1 MPHRTTVVDRGPPPA
16 TLVLFNGPAPASEM
30 WIDRIKSRLSGL
42 FGEDA
47 RAFIPR
53 LLRTEGRR
61 HAKGYALAFFFMFL
75 VAASTAITAYMIK
88 EIVNGIFV
96 NQAYY
101 LVWLLSSAVV
111 VIYTIK
117 GLAAYGATV
126 TLAYIGNRIVSDF
139 RKRVYDSMLAQGV
152 AYFAARH
159 STDFMNR
166 LSYGA
171 TGARQVLDL
180 VITSLGR
187 DVLTLIGLLIVMIS
201 QDPLVTLGG
210 VITMPIAVIFVR
222 KMINRARKIL
232 LREFGGIGEMLQ
244 TMQETAQGI
253 RIVKSYGLEDQLR
266 QRFHASVQSTE
277 LAANKIARISGRA
290 SPLMESLGG
299 FAIAAAVAYTGH
311 NVLASGKTPGEFAA
325 VITALILC
333 YEPAKRLARLNID
346 LSTNLVGVR
355 FLYEILDSVPAERE
369 EAGLPNLA
377 VTRGRVE
384 FRDVVFAYRPV
395 ETVLHGVSFAAEP
408 GQTTAFVGPSGGG
421 KTTIMNLLERFYEP
435 QSGEILIDGQP
446 VAGCT
451 RRSLRDA
458 IAYVSQDV
466 YLFSGTVRDNIALG
480 KPDASEDEIVAAAK
494 SAYAH
499 DFILGFEQ
507 GYDTQ
512 VGEHGLQLSGGQ
524 RARIAIARAFLK
536 NAPILLLDE
545 PTAALDSEAEHEI
558 QRALDKLRS
567 SRTTLVIAHRLQTV
581 IAADKICVVEKG
593 RVVETGRHDE
603 LIAQRGRYHKVYE
616 VQFHVPHAASA

>member
-1 MPHRTTVVDRGPPPA
+1 
-16 TLVLFNGPAPASEM
+16 M
-30 WIDRIKSRLSGL
+30 WIDRIKSRLSDL

-47 RAFIPR
+47 RTVIPR

-75 VAASTAITAYMIK
+75 VAASTSITAYMIK

-101 LVWLLSSAVV
+101 LVWLLSSAI
-111 VIYTIK
+111 VIVYTIK
-117 GLAAYGATV
+117 GLAAYGGTV
-126 TLAYIGNRIVSDF
+126 TMAYVGNRVISDF
-139 RKRVYDSMLAQGV
+139 RTRMYDSMLAQGV
-152 AYFAARH
+152 SYFAARH

-166 LSYGA
+166 LSFGA
-171 TGARQVLDL
+171 SGARQVLDL

-187 DVLTLIGLLIVMIS
+187 DLFTLIGLIIVMFS
-201 QDPLVTLGG
+201 QDPIVTVLGL
-210 VITMPIAVIFVR
+210 ITLPIAVLFVR
-222 KMINRARKIL
+222 KMISRARKIVQ
-232 LREFGGIGEMLQ
+232 REFGGLGEMLQ

-253 RIVKSYGLEDQLR
+253 RIVKSYGLEDRLR
-266 QRFHASVQSTE
+266 NRFHASVQSTE
-277 LAANKIARISGRA
+277 LAANKMARVSARA
-290 SPLMESLGG
+290 SPLMETLGG

-311 NVLASGKTPGEFAA
+311 NVLVTGKTPGEFAA
-325 VITALILC
+325 VLTALILC

-346 LSTNLVGVR
+346 LSNSLVGVR
-355 FLYEILDSVPAERE
+355 LLYEILDSIPAERE
-369 EAGLPNLA
+369 AAGLPNLA

-384 FRDVVFAYRPV
+384 FRDVAFAYRPV
-395 ETVLHGVSFAAEP
+395 ETVLQGVSFTAEP
-408 GQTTAFVGPSGGG
+408 GQTTALVGPSGGG
-421 KTTIMNLLERFYEP
+421 KSTIMNLLERFYEP

-446 VAGCT
+446 ITGCT
-451 RRSLRDA
+451 RRSLREA

-466 YLFSGTVRDNIALG
+466 YLFSGTVRDNIAFG
-480 KPDASEDEIVAAAK
+480 KPGASEDEIVAAARA
-494 SAYAH
+494 AYAH

-507 GYDTQ
+507 GYESQ

-603 LIAQRGRYHKVYE
+603 LIARRGRYHKVYE
-616 VQFHVPHAASA
+616 VQFHVPQAASA

>member
-1 MPHRTTVVDRGPPPA
+1 
-16 TLVLFNGPAPASEM
+16 M

-42 FGEDA
+42 IGEDA
-47 RAFIPR
+47 RKIIPR
-53 LLRTEGRR
+53 LLLTEGRK
-61 HAKGYALAFFFMFL
+61 HAKGYALAIFFMFL
-75 VAASTAITAYMIK
+75 VAFSTSMTAYMIK

-96 NQAYY
+96 NQTYY
-101 LVWLLSSAVV
+101 LVWLLSAAIVT
-111 VIYTIK
+111 IYTVK
-117 GLAAYGATV
+117 GLAAYGEAV
-126 TLAYIGNRIVSDF
+126 TMAYVGNRIVSDF
-139 RKRVYDSMLAQGV
+139 RKRMYDCMLAQGV

-166 LSYGA
+166 LSFGA
-171 TGARQVLDL
+171 NGARQVLDL

-187 DVLTLIGLLIVMIS
+187 DVFTLIGLIVVMMS
-201 QDPLVTLGG
+201 QDPVVTLLGL
-210 VITMPIAVIFVR
+210 TTLPIAVLFVR
-222 KMINRARKIL
+222 KMVSRARKIVQ
-232 LREFGGIGEMLQ
+232 REFGGLGEMLQ

-253 RIVKSYGLEDQLR
+253 RIVKSYGLENRLR
-266 QRFHASVQSTE
+266 DRFHGSVQSAE
-277 LAANKIARISGRA
+277 AAANKMARVGARA

-299 FAIAAAVAYTGH
+299 FAIAASVAYTGH

-325 VITALILC
+325 VLTALILC

-346 LSTNLVGVR
+346 LSSALAGVR
-355 FLYEILDSVPAERE
+355 LLYDILDSVPAERE
-369 EAGLPNLA
+369 EAGLPDLA

-384 FRDVVFAYRPV
+384 FRDVVFAYRKV
-395 ETVLHGVSFAAEP
+395 ETVLQGVSFAAEP
-408 GQTTAFVGPSGGG
+408 GQTTALVGPSGGG
-421 KTTIMNLLERFYEP
+421 KTTIMNLIERFYEP

-446 VAGCT
+446 IASST

-466 YLFSGTVRDNIALG
+466 YLFSGTVRDNIAFG

-494 SAYAH
+494 AAYAH
-499 DFILGFEQ
+499 DFILGFEKD
-507 GYDTQ
+507 YDAQ

-558 QRALDKLRS
+558 QRALDKLRA
-567 SRTTLVIAHRLQTV
+567 SRTTIVIAHRLQTV
-581 IAADKICVVEKG
+581 IAADRICVVEKG

-603 LIAQRGRYHKVYE
+603 LIARRGRYHKVYE
-616 VQFHVPHAASA
+616 VQFHIPQAASA

>member
-1 MPHRTTVVDRGPPPA
+1 
-16 TLVLFNGPAPASEM
+16 M

-47 RAFIPR
+47 RTIIPR

-61 HAKGYALAFFFMFL
+61 HAKGYALALFFMFL
-75 VAASTAITAYMIK
+75 VASATALTAYMIK
-88 EIVNGIFV
+88 EVVNGIYV
-96 NQAYY
+96 NQTYY
-101 LVWLLSSAVV
+101 LVWLLSAVIV
-111 VIYTIK
+111 VIYTVK
-117 GLAAYGATV
+117 GLAAYGETV
-126 TLAYIGNRIVSDF
+126 TMAYVGNRVVSDF
-139 RKRVYDSMLAQGV
+139 RKHMYDSMLAQGV

-166 LSYGA
+166 LSFGA

-187 DVLTLIGLLIVMIS
+187 DVFTLIGLIIVMFS
-201 QDPLVTLGG
+201 QDPIVT
-210 VITMPIAVIFVR
+210 VIGLISLPIAVLFVR
-222 KMINRARKIL
+222 KMINRARSIV

-253 RIVKSYGLEDQLR
+253 RIVKSYGLEDRLR
-266 QRFHASVQSTE
+266 NRFQASVQSTE
-277 LAANKIARISGRA
+277 LAANKMARVAARA

-299 FAIAAAVAYTGH
+299 FAIASAVAYTGH

-325 VITALILC
+325 VLTALILC

-346 LSTNLVGVR
+346 LSNALVGVR
-355 FLYEILDSVPAERE
+355 FLYDILDSVPAERE
-369 EAGLPNLA
+369 AAGLPNLA
-377 VTRGRVE
+377 VTRGRIE
-384 FRDVVFAYRPV
+384 FRYVVFAYRPA
-395 ETVLHGVSFAAEP
+395 ETVLQGVSFAAEP
-408 GQTTAFVGPSGGG
+408 GQTTALVGPSGGG
-421 KTTIMNLLERFYEP
+421 KTTIMNLIERFYEP

-446 VAGCT
+446 ITGCT
-451 RRSLRDA
+451 RRSLREA

-466 YLFSGTVRDNIALG
+466 YLFSGTARDNIAFG
-480 KPDASEDEIVAAAK
+480 KPGASEDEIVAAAK
-494 SAYAH
+494 AAYAH
-499 DFILGFEQ
+499 DFILGFEH
-507 GYDTQ
+507 GYDSH

-558 QRALDKLRS
+558 QRALDKLRA
-567 SRTTLVIAHRLQTV
+567 SRTTIVIAHRLQTV
-581 IAADKICVVEKG
+581 IAADRICVVEKG

-603 LIAQRGRYHKVYE
+603 LIARRGRYHKVYE
-616 VQFHVPHAASA
+616 VQFHIPQAASA

>member
-1 MPHRTTVVDRGPPPA
+1 
-16 TLVLFNGPAPASEM
+16 M

-42 FGEDA
+42 IGEDA
-47 RAFIPR
+47 RKIIPR
-53 LLRTEGRR
+53 LLLTEGRK
-61 HAKGYALAFFFMFL
+61 HAKGYALAIFFMFL
-75 VAASTAITAYMIK
+75 VAFSTSMTAYMIK

-96 NQAYY
+96 NQTYY
-101 LVWLLSSAVV
+101 LVWLLSAAIVT
-111 VIYTIK
+111 IYTVK
-117 GLAAYGATV
+117 GLAAYGEAV
-126 TLAYIGNRIVSDF
+126 TMAYVGNRIVSDF
-139 RKRVYDSMLAQGV
+139 RKRMYDCMLAQGV

-166 LSYGA
+166 LSFGA
-171 TGARQVLDL
+171 NGARQVLDL

-187 DVLTLIGLLIVMIS
+187 DVFTLIGLIVVMIS
-201 QDPLVTLGG
+201 QDPVVTLLGL
-210 VITMPIAVIFVR
+210 TTLPIAVLFVR
-222 KMINRARKIL
+222 KMVSRARKIVQ
-232 LREFGGIGEMLQ
+232 REFGGLGEMLQ

-253 RIVKSYGLEDQLR
+253 RIVKSYGLENRLR
-266 QRFHASVQSTE
+266 DRFHGSVQSAE
-277 LAANKIARISGRA
+277 AAANKMARVGARA

-299 FAIAAAVAYTGH
+299 FAIAASVAYTGH

-325 VITALILC
+325 VLTALILC

-346 LSTNLVGVR
+346 LSSALAGVR
-355 FLYEILDSVPAERE
+355 LLYDILDSVPAERE
-369 EAGLPNLA
+369 EAGLPDLS

-384 FRDVVFAYRPV
+384 FRDVVFAYRKV
-395 ETVLHGVSFAAEP
+395 ETVLQGVSFAAEP
-408 GQTTAFVGPSGGG
+408 GQTTALVGPSGGG
-421 KTTIMNLLERFYEP
+421 KTTIMNLIERFYEP

-446 VAGCT
+446 IASST

-466 YLFSGTVRDNIALG
+466 YLFSGTVRDNIAFG

-494 SAYAH
+494 AAYAH
-499 DFILGFEQ
+499 DFILGFEKD
-507 GYDTQ
+507 YDAQ

-558 QRALDKLRS
+558 QRALDKLRA
-567 SRTTLVIAHRLQTV
+567 SRTTIVIAHRLQTV
-581 IAADKICVVEKG
+581 IAADRICVVEKG

-603 LIAQRGRYHKVYE
+603 LIARRGRYHKVYE
-616 VQFHVPHAASA
+616 VQFHIPQAASA

>member
-1 MPHRTTVVDRGPPPA
+1 
-16 TLVLFNGPAPASEM
+16 M

-47 RAFIPR
+47 RTIIPR
-53 LLRTEGRR
+53 LLRTEGRK
-61 HAKGYALAFFFMFL
+61 HAKGYALGFFFLFL
-75 VAASTAITAYMIK
+75 VAASTSITAYMIK

-101 LVWLLSSAVV
+101 LVWLLSAAIVTV
-111 VIYTIK
+111 YTVK

-126 TLAYIGNRIVSDF
+126 IMAYVGNRVISDF
-139 RKRVYDSMLAQGV
+139 RKRMYDSMLTQGV

-166 LSYGA
+166 LNFGA
-171 TGARQVLDL
+171 NGARQVLDL

-187 DVLTLIGLLIVMIS
+187 DVLTLIGLIAVMVS
-201 QDPLVTLGG
+201 QDPIVSIFGLLTL
-210 VITMPIAVIFVR
+210 PIAVLFVR
-222 KMINRARKIL
+222 KMISRARKIVQ
-232 LREFGGIGEMLQ
+232 REFGGLGEMMQ

-253 RIVKSYGLEDQLR
+253 RIVKSYGLEDRLR
-266 QRFHASVQSTE
+266 IRFQASVQSTE
-277 LAANKIARISGRA
+277 LATNKMARVSARA
-290 SPLMESLGG
+290 SPLMETLGG

-311 NVLASGKTPGEFAA
+311 TVLVTGKTPGEFAA
-325 VITALILC
+325 VLTALILC

-346 LSTNLVGVR
+346 LSNALVGVR
-355 FLYEILDSVPAERE
+355 MLYDVLDSVPAERE

-377 VTRGRVE
+377 VTRARVE

-395 ETVLHGVSFAAEP
+395 ETVLQGISFTAEP
-408 GQTTAFVGPSGGG
+408 GQTTALVGPSGGG

-435 QSGEILIDGQP
+435 LSGEILIDGQP
-446 VAGCT
+446 IAGCT
-451 RRSLRDA
+451 RRSLREA

-466 YLFSGTVRDNIALG
+466 YLFSGTVSENIAFG
-480 KPDASEDEIVAAAK
+480 KPSASEDEIVAAAK
-494 SAYAH
+494 AAYAH
-499 DFILGFEQ
+499 DFILGFEH
-507 GYDTQ
+507 GYDTE

-558 QRALDKLRS
+558 QRALDKLRT

-581 IAADKICVVEKG
+581 IAADKICVIEKG
-593 RVVETGRHDE
+593 RVVENGRHDE
-603 LIAQRGRYHKVYE
+603 LIARRGRYHKVYE
-616 VQFHVPHAASA
+616 VQFHVPQAASA

>member
-1 MPHRTTVVDRGPPPA
+1 
-16 TLVLFNGPAPASEM
+16 M

-47 RAFIPR
+47 RTIIPR
-53 LLRTEGRR
+53 LLRTEGRK
-61 HAKGYALAFFFMFL
+61 HAKGYALAIFFMFL
-75 VAASTAITAYMIK
+75 VAASTSITAYMIK

-96 NQAYY
+96 NQTYY
-101 LVWLLSSAVV
+101 LIWLLSAAIVTV
-111 VIYTIK
+111 YTVK
-117 GLAAYGATV
+117 GVAAYGQAV
-126 TLAYIGNRIVSDF
+126 TMAYVGNRIVSDF
-139 RKRVYDSMLAQGV
+139 RRRMYDSMLAQGV

-159 STDFMNR
+159 STDFINR
-166 LSYGA
+166 LNYGA
-171 TGARQVLDL
+171 GGARQVLDL

-187 DVLTLIGLLIVMIS
+187 DLFTLIGLIIVMFS
-201 QDPLVTLGG
+201 QDPIVTVLGL
-210 VITMPIAVIFVR
+210 ITLPIAVLFVR
-222 KMINRARKIL
+222 KMVSRARKIVQ
-232 LREFGGIGEMLQ
+232 REFGGLGTMMQ
-244 TMQETAQGI
+244 AMQETAQGI
-253 RIVKSYGLEDQLR
+253 RIVKSYRLEDRLQAR
-266 QRFHASVQSTE
+266 YRAAVESTE
-277 LAANKIARISGRA
+277 QAANKMARVGARA
-290 SPLMESLGG
+290 SPLMETLGG
-299 FAIAAAVAYTGH
+299 FSIAAAVVYTGH
-311 NVLASGKTPGEFAA
+311 TVLTTGKTPGEFAA
-325 VITALILC
+325 VLTALILC

-346 LSTNLVGVR
+346 LANSLIGVR
-355 FLYEILDSVPAERE
+355 FVYEILDSVPAERE

-384 FRDVVFAYRPV
+384 FRDIVFGYRESEPV
-395 ETVLHGVSFAAEP
+395 LQGVSFAAEP
-408 GQTTAFVGPSGGG
+408 GQTTALVGPSGGG

-446 VAGCT
+446 IASST

-466 YLFSGTVRDNIALG
+466 YLFSGTVRDNIAFG
-480 KPDASEDEIVAAAK
+480 KPSASEHEIVAAAK
-494 SAYAH
+494 AAYAH

-507 GYDTQ
+507 GYDTE

-558 QRALDKLRS
+558 QRALDKLRA

-593 RVVETGRHDE
+593 RIVETGRHDE
-603 LIAQRGRYHKVYE
+603 LIARRGRYHKVYE
-616 VQFHVPHAASA
+616 VQFHVPQAASA